1 MDFPGIGDQLVEF
14 DKNDSNVTFTR
25 DDDKN
30 VLIHA
35 SQILFLK
42 YMVLKSFKKH
52 PMLLLL
58 MITMH
63 IKLFYVSQILFQKST
78 ALKSLIKVIPML
90 LLHVM
95 MMLTKLFSVSQILYE
110 KELAFEKR

>member
-1 MDFPGIGDQLVEF
+1 
-14 DKNDSNVTFTR
+14 
-25 DDDKN
+25 
-30 VLIHA
+30 
-35 SQILFLK
+35 
-42 YMVLKSFKKH
+42 MVLKSFKKH

-110 KELAFEKR
+110 KKLAFEIKIPILLLQRRRSPRFVLGIRLSVSERHNLAEEGG

>member
-1 MDFPGIGDQLVEF
+1 
-14 DKNDSNVTFTR
+14 
-25 DDDKN
+25 
-30 VLIHA
+30 
-35 SQILFLK
+35 
-42 YMVLKSFKKH
+42 
-52 PMLLLL
+52 

-110 KELAFEKR
+110 KKLVFEKKNSNVTIATTTLTKACSRYPINSLFFWET